1 MGAAQTNAGFFF
13 SFDRMCRSPCA
24 GNSQM
29 NDDQQNTV
37 LSKASVFGL
46 PDEAPMTALHYYY
59 WLLASGGTLLD
70 RSSVVFLGNCHSVG
84 QLRDD
89 CHSGPRRPHWFG
101 VGSWAVL
108 GAMLGGIAA

>member
-46 PDEAPMTALHYYY
+46 PDEPPMTALHCCY
-59 WLLASGGTLLD
+59 WLLASGRTLLD
-70 RSSVVFLGNCHSVG
+70 GFSVVSL
-84 QLRDD
+84 
-89 CHSGPRRPHWFG
+89 
-101 VGSWAVL
+101 
-108 GAMLGGIAA
+108 GIAISAEGFMRFSFAIPPLRA